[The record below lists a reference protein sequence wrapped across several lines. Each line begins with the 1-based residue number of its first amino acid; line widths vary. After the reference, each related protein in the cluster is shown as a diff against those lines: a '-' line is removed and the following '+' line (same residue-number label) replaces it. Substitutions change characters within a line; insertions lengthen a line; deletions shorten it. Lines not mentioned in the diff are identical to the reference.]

1 MIIIY
6 YIIIFL
12 SSLLLA
18 DLGVI
23 LLFNVG
29 TSFYFIDLFFIFF
42 LLCFICLCIG
52 QKFKNINTG
61 FGLLIG
67 SLLFSIFYGIS
78 KYGFRAIGEGRYIYW
93 IFFFSV
99 PVYFHLSGR
108 LKTFRDFDKFFKITY
123 LIVVAS
129 IILLLMIEILNG
141 GRFFLAAENQEF
153 SQLEDARGIRYL
165 GSEETFHL
173 GVAVVFLLIGQMMTK
188 KKNILL
194 MLSILVLTAI
204 IIFTKNRTALISLF
218 LSFLFVFISEG
229 KGKLV
234 LRLLFSFVA
243 LFFLFFLF
251 FPTLANAVIAP
262 LTSIFN
268 ISEDETGNWRLLVQ
282 AVAIEQGLKT
292 PILGQGFGGY
302 FEYYIEVLDQTFEF
316 PPHSIYVY
324 LFQKSGFVGL
334 TIYIVALISLIRESS
349 GLKQI
354 TKSNFAMERYRIF
367 FKVLFV
373 AQIPYGFAYN
383 FTTFFGLYIGM
394 FIVLKYLIRK
404 NLSKESICYE
414 PS

>member
-1 MIIIY
+1 M
-6 YIIIFL
+6 
-12 SSLLLA
+12 
-18 DLGVI
+18 GK
-23 LLFNVG
+23 
-29 TSFYFIDLFFIFF
+29 
-42 LLCFICLCIG
+42 
-52 QKFKNINTG
+52 KFENINTG
-61 FGLLIG
+61 FRLLIG
-67 SLLFSIFYGIS
+67 SLLFSIFYGIT

-99 PVYFHLSGR
+99 PVYFYLSGR

-123 LIVVAS
+123 LVAVAS
-129 IILLLMIEILNG
+129 ILFLLVIEILNG
-141 GRFFLAAENQEF
+141 GRFFLTAENQEF
-153 SQLEDARGIRYL
+153 AQLEDARGIRYL

-173 GVAVVFLLIGQMMTK
+173 GVAVVFLLIGQLMTK
-188 KKNILL
+188 KKNKLL
-194 MLSILVLTAI
+194 MFSILILTGI

-229 KGKLV
+229 KAKLV

-251 FPTLANAVIAP
+251 FPSLANGVIAP

-302 FEYYIEVLDQTFEF
+302 FEYYIEILNQTFEF

-334 TIYIVALISLIRESS
+334 IIYIAALISLIKESS
-349 GLKQI
+349 RLKKI
-354 TKSNFAMERYRIF
+354 TKSNVTLERYRIF

-383 FTTFFGLYIGM
+383 FTTYFGLYVGM

-404 NLSKESICYE
+404 KLSEKVASYE
-414 PS
+414 PA